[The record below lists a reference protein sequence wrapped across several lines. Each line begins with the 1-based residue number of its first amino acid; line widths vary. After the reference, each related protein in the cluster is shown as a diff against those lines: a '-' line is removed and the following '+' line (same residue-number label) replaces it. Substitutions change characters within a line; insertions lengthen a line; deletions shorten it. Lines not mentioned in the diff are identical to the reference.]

1 MSIELTV
8 TLTPQVSDLIDQ
20 LVECGIF
27 GLDRE
32 EVALRLIDNGIIEY
46 LRRQVVPLALHTQQ
60 PKKKRK

>member
-20 LVECGIF
+20 LVERGIF
-27 GLDRE
+27 GFDRE
-32 EVALRLIDNGIIEY
+32 EVALRLIDNGVIEH
-46 LRRQVVPLALHTQQ
+46 LRRQVVPLKLHTK